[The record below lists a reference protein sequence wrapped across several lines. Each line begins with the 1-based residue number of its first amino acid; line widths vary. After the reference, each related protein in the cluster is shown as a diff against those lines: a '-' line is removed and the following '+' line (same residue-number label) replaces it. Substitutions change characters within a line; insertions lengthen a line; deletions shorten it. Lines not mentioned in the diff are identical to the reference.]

1 VARERDLTTDL
12 AEEVR
17 AAVAAASPPSPPG
30 ARPGPAEDQA
40 FRIPLA
46 RAAGHITPAIP
57 PAARL
62 ARAKEFLL
70 RALRFL
76 WRDQASFNSL
86 LIQAVDGLADRVQ
99 EGLEAEKRARH
110 DLTAWSEGL
119 RAHTER
125 SIEEWR
131 RRTAIQDG
139 RLALLEAAE
148 PAPAPRTTRS
158 APEGAP
164 PLPAGVYRLF
174 EDRFRGS
181 VEEITERQRSYLLHL
196 RGLPGPVLD
205 VGCGRGELLSL
216 LAAEGIPAS
225 GVDVNPIS
233 ARVCRQE
240 GLQVEEGDGLDA
252 LAARPN
258 GSLGA
263 VVALQVVEHLSAEA
277 VFVFLRE
284 ARRSLAPG
292 GVLIVETINTDS
304 ISAWK
309 TFFLDPSHVR
319 PMPPDA
325 LRFLAEAAGFVEGQI
340 EYRAPLAP
348 GDRLEEISPNDA
360 KLNRLLFAPQ
370 DYALIARVPRES

>member
-1 VARERDLTTDL
+1 MARERDLTTDL

-17 AAVAAASPPSPPG
+17 AAVAEASPTPQQ
-30 ARPGPAEDQA
+30 ARPEPPEDQG
-40 FRIPLA
+40 FRVPLA
-46 RAAGHITPAIP
+46 RAAGHITPTVP

-62 ARAKEFLL
+62 ARAKEFVL

-86 LIQAVDGLADRVQ
+86 LIQAVNGLADR
-99 EGLEAEKRARH
+99 LEAARRARQR
-110 DLTAWSEGL
+110 DAEDWTTRNDRL
-119 RAHTER
+119 RSQMDRA
-125 SIEEWR
+125 IEEWR

-148 PAPAPRTTRS
+148 EGSAPRMARS
-158 APEGAP
+158 GLEGAP

-174 EDRFRGS
+174 EDRFRGT
-181 VEEITERQRSYLLHL
+181 VEEIAERQRSYLPHL

-216 LAAEGIPAS
+216 LAAEKIPAS
-225 GVDVNPIS
+225 GVEINPIS
-233 ARVCRQE
+233 ARVCREE
-240 GLQVEEGDGLDA
+240 GLNVEEGDGLVSLAGRPDA
-252 LAARPN
+252 R
-258 GSLGA
+258 LGA
-263 VVALQVVEHLSAEA
+263 VVALQVVEHMSAEA

-304 ISAWK
+304 LSAWK

-360 KLNRLLFAPQ
+360 KLNRLLFGPQ